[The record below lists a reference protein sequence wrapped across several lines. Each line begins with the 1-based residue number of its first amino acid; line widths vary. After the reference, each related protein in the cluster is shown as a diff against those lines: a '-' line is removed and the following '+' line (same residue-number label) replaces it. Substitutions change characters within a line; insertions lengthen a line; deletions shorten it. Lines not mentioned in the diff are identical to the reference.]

1 MAREQLK
8 TLTEPMYYIL
18 LSLLKEN
25 HGYGIMQM
33 VDELTEGRV
42 VIGAGTLYSL
52 LSRFEREKI
61 ITQVAEESR
70 RKIYKITE
78 KGSDILQDEYTRLN
92 HLVEDGKKFFQFEG
106 ERKDP
111 VSYTHLDVYKRQE

>member
-33 VDELTEGRV
+33 VEELTEGRV
-42 VIGAGTLYSL
+42 IIGAGTLYTL
-52 LSRFEREKI
+52 LGRFEKDEI
-61 ITQVAEESR
+61 IRQVAE
-70 RKIYKITE
+70 
-78 KGSDILQDEYTRLN
+78 
-92 HLVEDGKKFFQFEG
+92 
-106 ERKDP
+106 
-111 VSYTHLDVYKRQE
+111 